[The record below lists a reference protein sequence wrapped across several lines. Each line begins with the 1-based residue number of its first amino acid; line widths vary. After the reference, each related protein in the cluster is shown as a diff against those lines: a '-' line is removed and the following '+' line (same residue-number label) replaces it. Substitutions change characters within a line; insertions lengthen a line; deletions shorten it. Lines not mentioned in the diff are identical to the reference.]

1 VDSRHG
7 FTELDRQLLEF
18 VAPRLANG
26 EVRLL
31 VLLTKADKL
40 NRKEG
45 ADSLRKARAV
55 LAALSTDQS
64 DLRITLFSSLKRQ
77 GVGEVAE
84 ILQGWM
90 VPPDTPVPDTDPTTT
105 PDHAPA
111 A

>member
-1 VDSRHG
+1 
-7 FTELDRQLLEF
+7 
-18 VAPRLANG
+18 

-40 NRKEG
+40 NRNEA
-45 ADSLRKARAV
+45 ADSLRKAQAV
-55 LAALSTDQS
+55 LTALATDQS

-90 VPPDTPVPDTDPTTT
+90 VPL
-105 PDHAPA
+105 DHEPA